1 MEDRRPPLLVAVC
14 LLVLVEALAFVG
26 LAIAWLVDLLRG
38 DVEIPGAVVFLVVFA
53 LGIAAL
59 LAAAARGLWNG
70 RRWARSP
77 VITWQVLLVV
87 MAIGW
92 LGVEISVWAV
102 AVLVVA
108 LAVGVGLLLPP
119 VVAAT
124 TSSAAPPTQAEEPV
138 VRPAGRPTRPAGQRK
153 RPGGTR

>member
-1 MEDRRPPLLVAVC
+1 MC

-26 LAIAWLVDLLRG
+26 LAVAWLVDLVRNGAEL
-38 DVEIPGAVVFLVVFA
+38 PGAVVFLVVFC

-59 LAAAARGLWNG
+59 LGFSARGLWNS

-87 MAIGW
+87 LALGW
-92 LGVEISVWAV
+92 LGAEVTVWGV

-108 LAVGVGLLLPP
+108 LVIGVGLLLPS

-124 TSSAAPPTQAEEPV
+124 ARTGSSDAQDGPRTA
-138 VRPAGRPTRPAGQRK
+138 R
-153 RPGGTR
+153 